1 MTFFSPISRI
11 VCSIALLFVITA
23 ADAQTIIAPANGGG
37 TYIREN
43 ARNRKPVP
51 YTPLREADAMWSKR
65 IWRTIDLR
73 EKFNQPLYYPESR
86 IADRKALFD
95 VLKDGLL
102 SGEILGFDNA
112 AMSDEFLIPMSP
124 SQVQAKMCR
133 IEVREIENPN
143 DPGTFI
149 PDTVKICWEPK
160 DVKQYWIKEEVFLD
174 KQRGVMETRIIG
186 LCPLVEKVSENGD
199 VVGMMPLFWVYFP
212 SCRNAFAR
220 TEVYNPKNDS
230 ERRTLDDVFQKRMFS
245 SFIHRE
251 SNVYERWINSY
262 AKETD
267 ALLEAERI
275 KGEVA
280 NMEHDMFHF

>member
-1 MTFFSPISRI
+1 MSFFSPIARI
-11 VCSIALLFVITA
+11 AAGFGLLFAVTA
-23 ADAQTIIAPANGGG
+23 AEAQTVIAPAFPGGA
-37 TYIREN
+37 YIREN
-43 ARNRKPVP
+43 ARTRKAVP
-51 YTPLREADAMWSKR
+51 PTPLREADVMWSKR

-73 EKFNQPLYYPESR
+73 EKFNLPLYYPESR

-112 AMSDEFLIPMSP
+112 AMTDEFIIPMTA

-133 IEVREIENPN
+133 IDVREIEDPNNP
-143 DPGTFI
+143 GVMI
-149 PDTVKICWEPK
+149 PDTVKKCWEPS

-186 LCPLVEKVSENGD
+186 LCPLVEKVSESGD

-212 SCRNAFAR
+212 SCRNIFAR
-220 TEVYNPKNDS
+220 TEVYNPKNDA

-262 AKETD
+262 AKEMD
-267 ALLEAERI
+267 ALLEAERV
-275 KGEVA
+275 KNDVA